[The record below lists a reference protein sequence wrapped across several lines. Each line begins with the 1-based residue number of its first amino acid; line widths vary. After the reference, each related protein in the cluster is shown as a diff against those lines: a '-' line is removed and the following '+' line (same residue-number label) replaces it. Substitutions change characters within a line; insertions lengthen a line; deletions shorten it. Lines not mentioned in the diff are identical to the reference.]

1 MKPVSQVR
9 TRLGVWWRARNARE
23 QSLLLLACALLAG
36 AALQAGYWPMQDWL
50 KRARSEVPTLS
61 AKARLMTEM
70 QREIQRL
77 QSLPVVTR
85 LSPLELE
92 RTFHQSAA
100 KLRFPLDNWRL
111 APQSGAL
118 ALSGP
123 ADFDHWVLLLSALQR
138 EAGIRA
144 LQLQV
149 RASGQP
155 GQVEINALLGQ
166 GEAGG

>member
-1 MKPVSQVR
+1 MLVACVLVTAAVLQV
-9 TRLGVWWRARNARE
+9 
-23 QSLLLLACALLAG
+23 
-36 AALQAGYWPMQDWL
+36 GYWPLQQRL
-50 KRARSEVPTLS
+50 GEARSEVAALS
-61 AKARLMTEM
+61 ANARLMTEM

-111 APQSGAL
+111 APQSEAL